1 MKSIVSYSPFNE
13 IMTDAKIDLGED
25 RYLVLTV
32 KEETVDEEVVKTL
45 SVKYDDS
52 ISEVELMDM
61 SKSDISNFIK
71 LLTHISKEVT
81 SQ

>member
-13 IMTDAKIDLGED
+13 KITDARIDLGED
-25 RYLVLTV
+25 RYLVLTF

-61 SKSDISNFIK
+61 SKADISNFIK

-81 SQ
+81 S